1 MGYIL
6 SLQELERRDGQL
18 RDAELVSYASA
29 SICRSSASS
38 TVC

>member
-18 RDAELVSYASA
+18 RDAQFVSYTSA
-29 SICRSSASS
+29 SLCRSSASS